1 MPNHLVQKR
10 VYNGVV
16 LPTVYTVLSAASLFH
31 GKLKETFAARR
42 NIQNRW
48 TSCGVRLDER
58 PVWFHVSS
66 VGEYE
71 QAKPVI
77 SCLAN
82 DYPRI
87 PVALTFTSPS
97 GYNYASGKESVGN
110 DSNIKFMEYL
120 PLDFARNVRFCL
132 AFLDPRLL
140 VFVKFDI
147 WPNLVWESAL
157 RGVPSM
163 LIDATLS
170 ANSYRFSRL
179 GRRFYR
185 AVYSDLAR
193 ILAISDHDAERFN
206 VCVPDHA
213 GISVTGDTRFD
224 RVMERKRLNNGPS
237 LNIDRREGRVII
249 AGSTWPKDEAHLLPA
264 LARLA
269 AEERALLIII
279 APHEPT
285 GPRVSELL
293 NWAKT
298 HNLEAER
305 LSERDRL
312 SSPSDGSQV
321 LVVDS
326 VGVLA
331 EAYKCADVAY
341 IGGSFSTGVHSV
353 IEPAIMGIPVL
364 FGPVH
369 ANSFEAVELL
379 GRGAAVEVTTAE
391 AIYESLGSILR
402 DGDLRREMGG
412 RALSYVESQLGA
424 TDRCMETLVE
434 YL

>member
-1 MPNHLVQKR
+1 
-10 VYNGVV
+10 
-16 LPTVYTVLSAASLFH
+16 
-31 GKLKETFAARR
+31 
-42 NIQNRW
+42 
-48 TSCGVRLDER
+48 
-58 PVWFHVSS
+58 
-66 VGEYE
+66 
-71 QAKPVI
+71 
-77 SCLAN
+77 
-82 DYPRI
+82 
-87 PVALTFTSPS
+87 
-97 GYNYASGKESVGN
+97 
-110 DSNIKFMEYL
+110 MEYL

-206 VCVPDHA
+206 VCVPDPA